1 MLLKKKLS
9 RGLILST
16 FLVMMSL
23 KSFSQIATDTTSIQL
38 TKPVAKLVI
47 KDLMKGDGMAVE
59 LQTIQEILSSTN
71 QKLATQTE
79 LVTNLNLQ
87 ITNLESILSTK
98 DEQINTSQE
107 LSKELEEALRKEKRL
122 GRLYKLGSTVGIA
135 AVALLLVQ

>member
-1 MLLKKKLS
+1 
-9 RGLILST
+9 
-16 FLVMMSL
+16 
-23 KSFSQIATDTTSIQL
+23 
-38 TKPVAKLVI
+38 
-47 KDLMKGDGMAVE
+47 MKGDGMAVE

-71 QKLATQTE
+71 EKLATQTE

>member
-1 MLLKKKLS
+1 
-9 RGLILST
+9 
-16 FLVMMSL
+16 MSL

>member
-1 MLLKKKLS
+1 
-9 RGLILST
+9 
-16 FLVMMSL
+16 MMSL

-135 AVALLLVQ
+135 AVALLLVK

>member
-1 MLLKKKLS
+1 
-9 RGLILST
+9 
-16 FLVMMSL
+16 MSL
-23 KSFSQIATDTTSIQL
+23 KSFSQIATDSTSIQL
-38 TKPVAKLVI
+38 SKPVAKLVI

-122 GRLYKLGSTVGIA
+122 GRLYKLGSTVGLA

>member
-1 MLLKKKLS
+1 
-9 RGLILST
+9 
-16 FLVMMSL
+16 MSL
-23 KSFSQIATDTTSIQL
+23 KSFSQIATDSTSIQL
-38 TKPVAKLVI
+38 SKPVAKLVI

>member
-1 MLLKKKLS
+1 
-9 RGLILST
+9 
-16 FLVMMSL
+16 MMSL
-23 KSFSQIATDTTSIQL
+23 KSFSQIVTDTTSIQL

-87 ITNLESILSTK
+87 ITNLESILNTK

>member
-1 MLLKKKLS
+1 
-9 RGLILST
+9 
-16 FLVMMSL
+16 MMSL
-23 KSFSQIATDTTSIQL
+23 KSFSQTATDTTSIQL

>member
-1 MLLKKKLS
+1 
-9 RGLILST
+9 
-16 FLVMMSL
+16 MSL
-23 KSFSQIATDTTSIQL
+23 KSFSQIATDSTSIQL
-38 TKPVAKLVI
+38 SKPVAKLVI

-71 QKLATQTE
+71 EKLATQTE

-98 DEQINTSQE
+98 DKQINTSQE

-122 GRLYKLGSTVGIA
+122 GRLYKLGSTVGLA

>member
-1 MLLKKKLS
+1 
-9 RGLILST
+9 
-16 FLVMMSL
+16 MMSL
-23 KSFSQIATDTTSIQL
+23 KSFSQIVTDTTSIQL

>member
-1 MLLKKKLS
+1 
-9 RGLILST
+9 
-16 FLVMMSL
+16 MMSL

>member
-1 MLLKKKLS
+1 
-9 RGLILST
+9 
-16 FLVMMSL
+16 MMSL
-23 KSFSQIATDTTSIQL
+23 KSFSQIATDSTSIQL

-71 QKLATQTE
+71 EKLATQTE

-122 GRLYKLGSTVGIA
+122 GRLYKLGSTVGLA

>member
-1 MLLKKKLS
+1 
-9 RGLILST
+9 
-16 FLVMMSL
+16 MSL
-23 KSFSQIATDTTSIQL
+23 KSFSQIATDSTSIQL
-38 TKPVAKLVI
+38 SKPVAKLVI

-135 AVALLLVQ
+135 AVALLLIQ

>member
-1 MLLKKKLS
+1 
-9 RGLILST
+9 
-16 FLVMMSL
+16 MMSL
-23 KSFSQIATDTTSIQL
+23 KSFSQIATDSTSIQL
-38 TKPVAKLVI
+38 SKPVAKLVI

-71 QKLATQTE
+71 EKLATQTE

-98 DEQINTSQE
+98 DKQINTSQE

-122 GRLYKLGSTVGIA
+122 GRLYKLGSTVGLA

>member
-1 MLLKKKLS
+1 
-9 RGLILST
+9 
-16 FLVMMSL
+16 MSL
-23 KSFSQIATDTTSIQL
+23 KSFSQTATDTTSIQL

>member
-1 MLLKKKLS
+1 
-9 RGLILST
+9 
-16 FLVMMSL
+16 MSL

-135 AVALLLVQ
+135 AVALLLVK

>member
-1 MLLKKKLS
+1 
-9 RGLILST
+9 
-16 FLVMMSL
+16 MMSL
-23 KSFSQIATDTTSIQL
+23 KSFSQIATDSTSIQL
-38 TKPVAKLVI
+38 SKPVAKLVI